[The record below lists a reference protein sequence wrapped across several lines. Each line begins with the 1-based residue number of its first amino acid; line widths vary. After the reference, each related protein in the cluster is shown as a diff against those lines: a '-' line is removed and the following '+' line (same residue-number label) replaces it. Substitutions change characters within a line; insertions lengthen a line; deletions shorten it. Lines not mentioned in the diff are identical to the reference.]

1 MANYAHVIAAVDL
14 KQHSNQIM
22 RCAASLAERFQ
33 ARLTLLHVV
42 EYIPVDPGG
51 DTLLPAPVE
60 LSDDLVEQARRR
72 LADRASMCEIGH
84 ADQLVFIGNIK
95 AEIMRAVRDQEAD
108 LVVIGN
114 HERHG
119 VAVLLNYT
127 EDTILHEAPC
137 DILAVR
143 LTSPPP

>member
-1 MANYAHVIAAVDL
+1 MANYAHILAAVDL
-14 KQHSNQIM
+14 KQHSNQVM

-60 LSDDLVEQARRR
+60 LSDDLAEQARRR
-72 LADRASMCEIGH
+72 LMDRATMCEIGH
-84 ADQLVFIGNIK
+84 ADQIVLVGSIK
-95 AEIMRAVRDQEAD
+95 AEIMRAVREQEAD

-143 LTSPPP
+143 IRS

>member
-1 MANYAHVIAAVDL
+1 MADYGHILAAVDL
-14 KQHSNQIM
+14 KQHSSQVM

-33 ARLTLLHVV
+33 ARLTLLHVI

-51 DTLLPAPVE
+51 DILLPAPIE
-60 LSDDLVEQARRR
+60 LSDDLADQARRR
-72 LADRASMCEIGH
+72 LADRAALCEIRDAG
-84 ADQLVFIGNIK
+84 QIVLVGNIK
-95 AEIMRAVRDQEAD
+95 AEIMRAVREQEAD
-108 LVVIGN
+108 LIVIGN

-143 LTSPPP
+143 LRN